1 MLQAWIDR
9 ELGQAERII
18 LEEHLV
24 GCKQCATLLRQQQ
37 RSAVMLFET
46 LSEHKLQRDFRKSVM
61 ENLPEMAP
69 LRIDVNGVNWREK
82 APGTRT
88 VWWAQVLLPAAMIM
102 VLIFG
107 GFLYLTWPQGPDH
120 KAEVVGMVTQ
130 SIGMAKYS
138 ANARAARIP
147 AAIKDYVT
155 CGQRYETGPGARL
168 MLTLRGPSQVRLD
181 EKTRLH
187 VCDDREINVETGHL
201 LLDVSKDD
209 RPFRVNTPQG
219 NVKVFGT
226 VFDVLVDSEKTV
238 VTLKTGKVTVENGES
253 KAELL
258 PGEQVEVTAS
268 QKQLQT
274 REVDVADVM
283 QWANTL
289 SADPSAYNLF
299 AKEIQPRSVAE
310 LPAEQ
315 VFVVIPTKG
324 TQPKAVCSFFLA
336 WEPDG
341 FQSGHCGYDVHVYN
355 DTMVELFKDRID
367 ASVFAD
373 KERRSYEINVPG
385 DPIRNVGV
393 IHVKIVPDFSSGDVM
408 TSFAKVSALG
418 I

>member
-18 LEEHLV
+18 LEEHLI

-46 LSEHKLQRDFRKSVM
+46 LSEYKLQRDFRKAVM
-61 ENLPEMAP
+61 ENLPEMGP

-88 VWWAQVLLPAAMIM
+88 TWWAQVLLPAAMIM
-102 VLIFG
+102 VCIFG
-107 GFLYLTWPQGPDH
+107 GFLYLTWPQGADQ

-138 ANARAARIP
+138 ASARSTRILAAV
-147 AAIKDYVT
+147 KDYVT
-155 CGQRYETGPGARL
+155 CGQRYETSPGARL
-168 MLTLRGPSQVRLD
+168 MLTLRGPTQVRLD

-201 LLDVSKDD
+201 LFDVSKDA

-226 VFDVLVDSEKTV
+226 VFDVLVDGERTV
-238 VTLKTGKVTVENGES
+238 VTLKTGKVTVENGEL

-258 PGEQVEVTAS
+258 PGEQVEVSAN
-268 QKQLQT
+268 QKELQT
-274 REVDVADVM
+274 HKVDVEAVM
-283 QWANTL
+283 QWANAL
-289 SADPSAYNLF
+289 FADSSAYNLF
-299 AKEIQPRSVAE
+299 AKEIQPNSAAE

-315 VFVVIPTKG
+315 VFVVIPTKDAR
-324 TQPKAVCSFFLA
+324 PKAVCSFFLT

-367 ASVFAD
+367 GSVFSD

-393 IHVKIVPDFSSGDVM
+393 IHVKIVPDFSNGDVM

-418 I
+418 V